1 MRQGCSSTAS
11 FRNRCLTIAATLVLL
26 PAAIHAREAKAQTYP
41 SRPVR
46 VVIGFAA
53 GGGPD
58 VVARIVAE
66 ALSRRLGQT
75 VVVDNRAGANGI
87 LGADIVSKAQPDGHT
102 LLITSASFAINP
114 AVTRRLP
121 FDPVK
126 GFAPVLMLATGGGL
140 FMVINPGLPVRTL
153 QEFVDYAKRPGAKIA
168 YGSAGHGNTTHLAPA
183 MLSVKA
189 GLGMVHVPYKGAPAA
204 ATALLANEVQT
215 VFVTLSSGLAH
226 IKAGRFR
233 VLAYNG
239 KSRSPQLPDVP
250 TLEEAGVPGTVIDG
264 SWYGMFAPPKLPAA
278 IESRLVTE
286 GRAAIVEPAV
296 RDKLATQALEPDG
309 RTGADFTAF
318 LQASIQRFS
327 EAARAAGIAPD

>member
-1 MRQGCSSTAS
+1 MRHAHGSAART
-11 FRNRCLTIAATLVLL
+11 RGRYCLA
-26 PAAIHAREAKAQTYP
+26 AAILFILFASIVAPRSQAQPYP

-66 ALSRRLGQT
+66 AMSRRLGQS

-87 LGADIVSKAQPDGHT
+87 LGADIVAKAQPDGHT

-114 AVTRRLP
+114 AVTRKLP
-121 FDPVK
+121 FDPIK
-126 GFAPVLMLATGGGL
+126 GFTPVLMLATGGGL
-140 FMVINPGLPVRTL
+140 FMVINPGLPVKTL
-153 QEFVDYAKRPGAKIA
+153 QEFVDYARRPGAKVA

-189 GLGMVHVPYKGAPAA
+189 GLNMVHVPYKGAPAA
-204 ATALLANEVQT
+204 AAALLANEVQT
-215 VFVTLSSGLAH
+215 VFVTLSSGLPH
-226 IKAGRFR
+226 IRAGRFR

-239 KSRSPQLPDVP
+239 KSRSPALPDVP

-264 SWYGMFAPPKLPAA
+264 SWYGMFAPPKLPSAVEA
-278 IESRLVTE
+278 RLVAE

-309 RTGADFTAF
+309 RTGAEFTAF
-318 LQASIQRFS
+318 LQGSIQRFTD
-327 EAARAAGIAPD
+327 AARAAGIVPD

>member
-1 MRQGCSSTAS
+1 MRHGYSSAAIS
-11 FRNRCLTIAATLVLL
+11 LAATLLL
-26 PAAIHAREAKAQTYP
+26 LTLGTSAPEASAQSYP

-46 VVIGFAA
+46 IVIGFAP

-66 ALSRRLGQT
+66 AMSRRFGQT

-114 AVTRRLP
+114 AVTRKLP
-121 FDPVK
+121 FDPIK
-126 GFAPVLMLATGGGL
+126 GFTPVLMLATGGGL
-140 FMVINPGLPVRTL
+140 FMVINPSLPAKTL
-153 QEFVDYAKRPGAKIA
+153 QEFVAYAKRPGTKMA

-189 GLGMVHVPYKGAPAA
+189 GLNMVHVPYKGAPAA
-204 ATALLANEVQT
+204 AAALFANEVQT
-215 VFVTLSSGLAH
+215 VFVTLSSGLPH
-226 IKAGRFR
+226 IKAGRVR

-264 SWYGMFAPPKLPAA
+264 SWYGMFAPPKLAA
-278 IESRLVTE
+278 AVEARLVAE
-286 GRAAIVEPAV
+286 GRSAIVEPTV
-296 RDKLATQALEPDG
+296 RDRLATQALEPDG
-309 RTGADFTAF
+309 RTGAEFIAF
-318 LQASIQRFS
+318 LQGSIQRFT
-327 EAARAAGIAPD
+327 EAARAAGIDPQ